1 MALTYIGTRDRSIK
15 ATASEAILRG
25 ICPDGGLYIPEE
37 IPKMENPWRNW
48 EGWTIGSWRMRC

>member
-25 ICPDGGLYIPEE
+25 FVPMGAVYSGGDSQNGE
-37 IPKMENPWRNW
+37 ILGGTGKA
-48 EGWTIGSWRMRC
+48 GLSGAGV

>member
-25 ICPDGGLYIPEE
+25 ICPDGGAVYSGGDSQNGE
-37 IPKMENPWRNW
+37 ISGGAGQAELS
-48 EGWTIGSWRMRC
+48 GAGV